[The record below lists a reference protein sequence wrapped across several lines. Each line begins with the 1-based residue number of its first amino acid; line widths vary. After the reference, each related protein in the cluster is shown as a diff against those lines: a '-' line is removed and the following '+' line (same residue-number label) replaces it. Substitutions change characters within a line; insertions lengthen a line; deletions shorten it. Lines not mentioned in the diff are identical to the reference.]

1 MPNEK
6 CAFVRETD
14 KVMVK
19 TSKEEP
25 YNADVYW
32 AWDQLAMAIIL
43 DRNVI
48 LEQTKAYTSVELYE
62 VKKRGMMKLKW
73 TEDCYNVTIPT
84 KISKEKYEKQI
95 LKAVCE

>member
-19 TSKEEP
+19 TSKEDH
-25 YNADVYW
+25 NAPVYW
-32 AWDQLAMAIIL
+32 AWDQLAMAITL

-48 LEQTKAYTSVELYE
+48 LDQSKAYTSVELYE
-62 VKKRGMMKLKW
+62 VKKRGLMKLKW
-73 TEDCYNVTIPT
+73 TDDCYNVTIPT
-84 KISKEKYEKQI
+84 KISKEKYERHI